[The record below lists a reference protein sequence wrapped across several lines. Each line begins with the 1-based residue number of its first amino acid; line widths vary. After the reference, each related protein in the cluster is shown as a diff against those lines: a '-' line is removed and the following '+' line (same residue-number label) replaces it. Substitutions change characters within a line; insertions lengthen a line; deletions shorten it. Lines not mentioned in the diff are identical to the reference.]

1 MFRLGDADLIR
12 QKLTFPDAGADATP
26 GVIVMHVD
34 DTVGPDVD
42 ADLDGLLVVF
52 NASPDAV
59 TQELPALAG
68 AAYALSPVQAAGGD
82 DVVRTTTWDAAS
94 GTVTVPARTVA
105 VLVRAADGA
114 APLDP
119 GPGAPGTPGG
129 GDPAGTP
136 GGTPD
141 GDPAASGPGA
151 GGGGPLAVTGAQL
164 LLGLL
169 AALAAGGGGTWLVRA
184 RARAAAVAAVAAR
197 EGVADRLP

>member
-1 MFRLGDADLIR
+1 
-12 QKLTFPDAGADATP
+12 
-26 GVIVMHVD
+26 VIVMHVD

-59 TQELPALAG
+59 TQALPGLAG

-82 DVVRTTTWDAAS
+82 DVVRSTTWDAAT

-105 VLVRAADGA
+105 VLVQAADGA
-114 APLDP
+114 APVDPVDPADPVDP
-119 GPGAPGTPGG
+119 GTPGTPGG
-129 GDPAGTP
+129 GPS
-136 GGTPD
+136 GGD
-141 GDPAASGPGA
+141 GDPAAAGPGP
-151 GGGGPLAVTGAQL
+151 GGGPLAVTGAHL

-169 AALAAGGGGTWLVRA
+169 AALAAVGGGTWLVRA
-184 RARAAAVAAVAAR
+184 RARAAAAAGR